1 MAAAAT
7 GGARGVGVATG
18 SFTAAE
24 LLAAGA
30 ADAFPVTGGFSP
42 ALPQNHSLTVIAL
55 DNRISVRNNF
65 I

>member
-30 ADAFPVTGGFSP
+30 ADAFPVTG
-42 ALPQNHSLTVIAL
+42 
-55 DNRISVRNNF
+55 
-65 I
+65 